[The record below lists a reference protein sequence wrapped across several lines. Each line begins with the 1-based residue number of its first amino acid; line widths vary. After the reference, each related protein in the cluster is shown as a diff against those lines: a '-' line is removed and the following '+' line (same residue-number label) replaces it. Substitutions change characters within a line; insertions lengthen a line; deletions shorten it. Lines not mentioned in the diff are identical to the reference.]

1 MRHRS
6 VVVLAL
12 LAGSALAQNA
22 EMQREMIRRDQQS
35 DAFRLQLRQAQERLE
50 VPAADLPRQQAI
62 EARHLGE
69 RQRLETASE
78 RQLLEIGPQT
88 LDGLRPYERDRMR
101 RERHPLAEP
110 SPPPDNRPPGP
121 PLPMPTPQP

>member
-1 MRHRS
+1 MRL
-6 VVVLAL
+6 VPAVLAVL
-12 LAGSALAQNA
+12 IPAAVAQ
-22 EMQREMIRRDQQS
+22 ETEIQRELIRRDQQS

-50 VPAADLPRQQAI
+50 APAADLARQQAI

-88 LDGLRPYERDRMR
+88 PDGLRPYERDRMR
-101 RERHPLAEP
+101 RERLPLAEP

-121 PLPMPTPQP
+121 PLPMTQP